1 MPGPNVFDPSF
12 EPDEEESG
20 FLRRRSVV
28 GRDAGAERLGATV
41 RELPPGRTATPYH
54 FHYANEEMLIVVA
67 GRPSLRT
74 PEGWRE
80 LAPGEVVAFPIG
92 AAGAHQVSNFGD
104 EPCRYLLISQKVGP
118 EVCVYP
124 DSGKVGFWEKE
135 NNRGDDGHSEIHRSQ
150 DAVDYWEGERPP
162 EAPGG

>member
-1 MPGPNVFDPSF
+1 MAGPNIFEAQF
-12 EPDEEESG
+12 EPDQEPAG
-20 FLRRRSVV
+20 FFRRQSYVA
-28 GRDAGAERLGATV
+28 RDAGAERLGGTLI
-41 RELPPGRTATPYH
+41 ELPPGRTASPYH
-54 FHYANEEMLIVVA
+54 FHYANEEMLVVVS

-74 PEGWRE
+74 PAGWRE

-92 AAGAHQVSNFGD
+92 PGGAHQVSNFGD
-104 EPCRYLLISQKVGP
+104 EPCRYLFISQKVGP

-135 NNRGDDGHSEIHRSQ
+135 SHTEPKEHREIHKSA

-162 EAPGG
+162 DAP

>member
-1 MPGPNVFDPSF
+1 VAGPNVFDPSF
-12 EPDEEESG
+12 EPDEEVSG

-28 GRDAGAERLGATV
+28 GRDAGADRLGATL

-54 FHYANEEMLIVVA
+54 FHYANEEMLVVVA

-92 AAGAHQVSNFGD
+92 ERGAHQVANFSA
-104 EPCRYLLISQKVGP
+104 EPCRYLLISEKVEP

-135 NNRGDDGHSEIHRSQ
+135 NNRGEDGHHEIHRSA

-162 EAPGG
+162 AGP